1 MHPAAAQ
8 ALFESQVVN
17 LTPALAQRRGWVLHE
32 VAWPV
37 IDCSFTAPRRTI
49 LRVRLHC
56 EDWNDQ
62 PPSIDLLNADGT
74 YLTRNMTNSTNV
86 FNQSAH
92 PTTGQ
97 HFVCMA
103 GSREYHT
110 HPSHLTDHW
119 AGFRDR
125 ASHDLGGILTQL
137 WHAWRKGND

>member
-8 ALFESQVVN
+8 ALFESQVAT
-17 LTPALAQRRGWVLHE
+17 LTPALAQRRGWMLHE

-49 LRVRLHC
+49 LRVRLRC
-56 EDWNDQ
+56 DDWNDQ
-62 PPSIDLLNADGT
+62 PPSIDLLNTDGT
-74 YLTRNMTNSTNV
+74 YLTRNMANPTNV

-92 PTTGQ
+92 HTTGRP
-97 HFVCMA
+97 FVCMA

-110 HPSHLTDHW
+110 HPSHLTELW
-119 AGFRDR
+119 GGYKDR
-125 ASHDLGGILTQL
+125 ASHDLGGLVTQL